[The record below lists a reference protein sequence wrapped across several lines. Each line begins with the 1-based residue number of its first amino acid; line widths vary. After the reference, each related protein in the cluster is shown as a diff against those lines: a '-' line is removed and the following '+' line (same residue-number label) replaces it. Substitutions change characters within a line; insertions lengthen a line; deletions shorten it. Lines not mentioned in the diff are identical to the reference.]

1 MFDYFELNCDI
12 TNPNFDYIDEY
23 NELMQLKQGVWH
35 MLNILQALAVV
46 YLTCCITYCKYLL
59 NRIR

>member
-23 NELMQLKQGVWH
+23 NELMQLKQGV
-35 MLNILQALAVV
+35 
-46 YLTCCITYCKYLL
+46 
-59 NRIR
+59 